1 MPPTDFI
8 EARKS
13 GVVAIVNNKPYYPTL
28 SVETNADGSND
39 PPRESLLDTA
49 LQIIFHGSSPP
60 DGLKERLSVRHVTG
74 GITNALYCISGF
86 AGNTGENGNIDEAL
100 DCKLG
105 YDSILVRVF
114 GAEGMIDR
122 DVETSTFAFLAEYG
136 VAPPYHGR
144 FANGRLEGWLVDCVP
159 LAIMDL
165 QKPSITNHV
174 AVEMAKLHCGF
185 KVPDELNQWHNEAK
199 PGMWQQLFD
208 WIEQAKNIK
217 EYKSEGDEGR
227 AKRLIN
233 LGKIETELNWLKDA
247 VIPADASISF
257 CHNDL
262 LAANI
267 MKHSQTGE
275 IKLIDFEYGGVNYS
289 SFDIANHFNEHAGGT
304 DKKDGVPD
312 YELFPDDKQQ
322 REFITTYVRKSRSLR
337 HGLSVDGEEESSK
350 ELEEE
355 IDNLC
360 TEVHAFVL
368 ANHIYW
374 GLWAVNQS
382 AVEGTDEF
390 DYLAYAF
397 NRFARYTEDKFEY
410 ERRPKLYD
418 A

>member
-1 MPPTDFI
+1 MPPRDFI
-8 EARKS
+8 EARNL
-13 GVVAIVNNKPYYPTL
+13 GVVAIVDNKPYYPNL

-49 LQIIFHGSSPP
+49 LQIIFHGASTP
-60 DGLKERLSVRHVTG
+60 DGLRENLSVRHVTG
-74 GITNALYCISGF
+74 GLTNALYCISGF
-86 AGNTGENGNIDEAL
+86 AGNTDENGNVDEVL

-114 GAEGMIDR
+114 GAEGMINR

-159 LAIMDL
+159 LTIMDL

-185 KVPDELNQWHNEAK
+185 KVPEELKEWHNEAE
-199 PGMWQQLFD
+199 PGMWHQLFEWMD
-208 WIEQAKNIK
+208 QTKNIK
-217 EYKSEGDEGR
+217 EYKSKGDEER

-233 LGKIETELNWLKDA
+233 LGKIENELNWLKET
-247 VIPADASISF
+247 VIPADAAISF

-262 LAANI
+262 LSANI
-267 MKHSQTGE
+267 MKHSQSGE

-322 REFITTYVRKSRSLR
+322 REFITTYVRKTYSLR
-337 HGLSVDGEEESSK
+337 NSSADDVEEGSK

-355 IDNLC
+355 IDTLC
-360 TEVHAFVL
+360 IEVQAFVL
-368 ANHIYW
+368 VNHLYW

-382 AVEGTDEF
+382 AAEGTDEF

-397 NRFARYTEDKFEY
+397 NRFARYTEEKFEF
-410 ERRPKLYD
+410 ERKPKVYD